1 MFKVYLTLMSSIIDS
16 ITILGQD
23 YSEATALTY
32 EGDDNFFLA
41 DLGRRLFRINTEG
54 VVQFAGIIDHDTKGL
69 VPFGLAHVDD
79 ALAVI
84 NDEGTTF
91 TGGT

>member
-1 MFKVYLTLMSSIIDS
+1 MFKVCLTLLFSIVDS

-23 YSEATALTY
+23 YSEAAALPY

-54 VVQFAGIIDHDTKGL
+54 VVQFAGIIDHDTQGL

-84 NDEGTTF
+84 ND
-91 TGGT
+91 

>member
-1 MFKVYLTLMSSIIDS
+1 MFKVCLTLLFSIIDS

-23 YSEATALTY
+23 YSEATALAY

-54 VVQFAGIIDHDTKGL
+54 VVQFTPIIDHDTKGS
-69 VPFGLAHVDD
+69 VPFGLAQVDD

-84 NDEGTTF
+84 ND
-91 TGGT
+91 